1 MNNDLR
7 MEQFKYNLIRLIN
20 ESQLNVGSVY
30 YIFKD
35 VYADVASE
43 YDKAIQQALKEQEE
57 EAQKAA
63 SAESPSIEEMVQDA
77 VAETIQNEDN

>member
-1 MNNDLR
+1 MNNDLK

-35 VYADVASE
+35 VYADLASE
-43 YDKAIQQALKEQEE
+43 YDKVIQQALKEQE

-63 SAESPSIEEMVQDA
+63 SAESSSIEEMVQDT

>member
-1 MNNDLR
+1 MNNDLK
-7 MEQFKYNLIRLIN
+7 MEQFKYNLIKLIN

-57 EAQKAA
+57 A
-63 SAESPSIEEMVQDA
+63 EMVQDA
-77 VAETIQNEDN
+77 VTETIQNEDN

>member
-57 EAQKAA
+57 AQKAA